1 MSLKNISSYL
11 KGATMKSLLI
21 VILLGLP
28 LILGACVSK
37 NTYQQKVN
45 ETELLNQDVATLS
58 ATVDKLRQDKKN
70 LQDDLSNL
78 NARLVDVLQQNSKL
92 QRDLLAAQATEER
105 QEGNLTLHQQ
115 RIAAMNE
122 QLTDMQQTN
131 DQLLTTIEELN
142 RALQKEKVAR
152 EARLAKV
159 KNTYNQL
166 VSAME
171 DEIKRGE
178 LTISNLEGQLS
189 VNLLNNI
196 LFDSGKTAIK
206 PEGQKVLKSLGD
218 VLNKF
223 PDKAL
228 QIAGHTDNVQIS
240 SRLKERY
247 PSNWELSTARAT
259 SVVHFLQDK
268 VGLPGER
275 LIAAGYSEYQPV
287 ASNDDAAS
295 RAQNRRIQI
304 LLVPFKPAPK
314 AVESVKK

>member
-1 MSLKNISSYL
+1 
-11 KGATMKSLLI
+11 MKSLFI
-21 VILLGLP
+21 ILLLALP
-28 LILGACVSK
+28 IALGACVSK

-45 ETELLNQDVATLS
+45 EADLLTHDVTDLS
-58 ATVDKLRQDKKN
+58 TTVSELRQDKKN

-78 NARLVDVLQQNSKL
+78 NARLVDVLRQNSKL

-105 QEGNLTLHQQ
+105 QEGNLTIHQQ
-115 RIAAMNE
+115 QIAALSE
-122 QLTDMQQTN
+122 QLADMQQTN
-131 DQLLTTIEELN
+131 DQLLTTVEELN
-142 RALQKEKVAR
+142 RALEKEKIAR

-166 VSAME
+166 VGALE
-171 DEIKRGE
+171 TEIQRGE

-196 LFDSGKTAIK
+196 LFDSGKTTIK
-206 PEGQKVLKSLGD
+206 PAGQKVLKSLGD

-240 SRLKERY
+240 SRLIERY

-268 VGLPGER
+268 VGLKGER

-287 ASNDDAAS
+287 SSNEEAAG

-304 LLVPFKPAPK
+304 LLVPLRTLAT
-314 AVESVKK
+314 VE

>member
-1 MSLKNISSYL
+1 MIIL
-11 KGATMKSLLI
+11 
-21 VILLGLP
+21 LLGLP
-28 LILGACVSK
+28 LVLGACVSK

-45 ETELLNQDVATLS
+45 ESDLLTRDVFDLS
-58 ATVDKLRQDKKN
+58 ATVNQLRQDKKN
-70 LQDDLSNL
+70 IQDDLSKL

-105 QEGNLTLHQQ
+105 QEGNLTIHQQ
-115 RIAAMNE
+115 KIAALSE
-122 QLTDMQQTN
+122 QLVDMQQTN

-142 RALQKEKVAR
+142 RALEKEKIAR

-166 VSAME
+166 VGALE
-171 DEIKRGE
+171 AEIERGE

-206 PEGQKVLKSLGD
+206 PAGQKVLKSLGD

-240 SRLKERY
+240 SRLKKRY

-268 VGLPGER
+268 VGLKGER

-287 ASNDDAAS
+287 SSNEEATG

-304 LLVPFKPAPK
+304 LLVPLRTPTTA
-314 AVESVKK
+314 E

>member
-1 MSLKNISSYL
+1 
-11 KGATMKSLLI
+11 MKSLLMI
-21 VILLGLP
+21 LLLGLS
-28 LILGACVSK
+28 LTLSACVSK
-37 NTYQQKVN
+37 NVYQQKVN
-45 ETELLNQDVATLS
+45 EADLLTQDVSDQS
-58 ATVDKLRQDKKN
+58 ATISELRQDKKS

-78 NARLVDVLQQNSKL
+78 NTRLVEVLQQNSKL
-92 QRDLLAAQATEER
+92 QRDLLAAYATEER

-115 RIAAMNE
+115 QIATIRE
-122 QLTDMQQTN
+122 QLVDMQQTN

-142 RALQKEKVAR
+142 RALEKEKIAR

-166 VSAME
+166 VGALE
-171 DEIKRGE
+171 EEIKRGE

-189 VNLLNNI
+189 VNLLNKI

-206 PEGQKVLKSLGD
+206 PAGQKVLKSLGD
-218 VLNKF
+218 VLSNF

-240 SRLKERY
+240 SRLIERY

-268 VGLPGER
+268 VGLQGAR

-287 ASNDDAAS
+287 ASNEDATGQ
-295 RAQNRRIQI
+295 AQNRRIQI
-304 LLVPFKPAPK
+304 LLVPFKAAPPA
-314 AVESVKK
+314 E